1 MLLFIPRLLVQFG
14 VDSSD
19 ADMLA
24 DQLADATT
32 VHRQDTRWTGLDVVE
47 LLKIFEVEKN
57 TLKTLF
63 CEFFPQL
70 CANNCPP

>member
-32 VHRQDTRWTGLDVVE
+32 VHRQDTRWTGLDVE
-47 LLKIFEVEKN
+47 LLRIFEVEKN

-63 CEFFPQL
+63 ENFFPQL